1 METFKPNH
9 SIRGRAALLA
19 TACLVIPMITADARD
34 ADGLARNELSK
45 RSNAIQEA
53 QELLKKGDE
62 AYTIGNYEEA
72 VNAYAGARSLIPDA
86 PVSAELRDAA
96 TQRYAQAS
104 VEYARGLV
112 RGGDL
117 AGAKEAVDKVL
128 APTVAPEN
136 AGALAYRNQLDDP
149 IRTNPALTKEYVQ
162 DVDAV
167 RRLLYTA
174 EGAYNLGKF
183 DEAKRTYEAVIRID
197 PTNAAARRG
206 LERLA
211 QTKSNYYK
219 SAYDQTRAEMLAEVD
234 AGWETAVPQL
244 DIDPALAEPGFSE
257 LTGDIV
263 PVRNKIERIVIPKFQ
278 IEQAS
283 LDEAIDLL
291 RIRAAENDTL
301 ETDSGQKGINITVSL
316 GGADSPAATRLRDF
330 RFDLQLSQLPVAQ
343 ILRYITEVTG
353 TTYSTDDFAV
363 NIVPAGST
371 STALV
376 TRNYRV
382 PPDFVSSISSAN
394 TARASD
400 DPFGETPAGGL
411 LAARLGAQEALA
423 AQGVVFPEG
432 ASAKLLTGTLRVV
445 NTEQNQAY
453 ISQIIET
460 ATNSEPVIIS
470 VAVTMIKVQEERLE
484 ELGFDWLL
492 DNFGFGGSAWIPGQD
507 KFNLTGGTVGNGRP
521 LGDVPLAP
529 YATTRNPITSG
540 NRSGDYA
547 VTSDSID
554 GLIFNPG
561 GRQITQS
568 APGVL
573 AVRGEISNATVNA
586 LMRGLN
592 QKNGVD
598 LVARPSVVTRSGQS
612 SSIAVIREFIYP
624 TEYEPPEL
632 PNDVGGNFDNN
643 GGDGGGGRRGGGGS
657 SPVTPATP
665 TAFETQNVGITME
678 VLPVVDESKQFV
690 NVTLNPVFK
699 EFDGF
704 VNYGSPIN
712 TTKNGLLGPVTL
724 EVTENAILMPV
735 FSKKAIT
742 TSVDVLNGATL
753 VLGGLMQDNNQN
765 VQDQVPILGSIPI
778 IGRLFQSTVTKKTS
792 TAIIFLVK
800 VEIMDPTGRPY
811 QSR

>member
-9 SIRGRAALLA
+9 SNRGRAALLA
-19 TACLVIPMITADARD
+19 TGCLILPLMTAQARD
-34 ADGLARNELSK
+34 ANSLANSEVSK

-62 AYTIGNYEEA
+62 AYTIGNYDEA
-72 VNAYAGARSLIPDA
+72 VTAYASARSLIPDA
-86 PVSAELRDAA
+86 SVSAELRDAA

-112 RGGDL
+112 RSGDL
-117 AGAKEAVDKVL
+117 AGAKAAIDKVL
-128 APTVAPEN
+128 APSVAPNN

-149 IRTNPALTKEYVQ
+149 IRTNPALTKEYGQ

-183 DEAKRTYEAVIRID
+183 DEAKHHYEAVIRID
-197 PTNAAARRG
+197 PTNTAARRG
-206 LERLA
+206 MERVA
-211 QTKSNYYK
+211 QAKDNYYK
-219 SAYDQTRAEMLAEVD
+219 SAYDQTRAEMLADVG
-234 AGWETAVPQL
+234 AAWETAVPPL
-244 DIDPALAEPGFSE
+244 DIDPTLTDPGFSE
-257 LTGDIV
+257 ITGDLI
-263 PVRNKIERIVIPKFQ
+263 PVRNKIDRIVIPKFQ
-278 IEQAS
+278 LEQATIG
-283 LDEAIDLL
+283 EAVDLL
-291 RIRAAENDTL
+291 RMRAAENDTL
-301 ETDSGQKGINITVSL
+301 ETNTGLKGVNITVSL
-316 GGADSPAATRLRDF
+316 GGTDSPEATRLRDF
-330 RFDLQLSQLPVAQ
+330 RFDLQLSQLPVSQ
-343 ILRYITEVTG
+343 ILKYITEVTG

-376 TRNYRV
+376 TRSYRV
-382 PPDFVSSISSAN
+382 PPDFISSISSASGPAAA
-394 TARASD
+394 TQ
-400 DPFGETPAGGL
+400 DPFADAPAGGL
-411 LAARLGAQEALA
+411 LAARLGAQEVLA
-423 AQGVVFPEG
+423 AQGVTFPEG
-432 ASAKLLTGTLRVV
+432 TSARLVAGTLRVI

-460 ATNSEPVIIS
+460 ATNSEPIVVS
-470 VAVTMIKVQEERLE
+470 VAVTMIKVQENRLQ

-492 DNFGFGGSAWIPGQD
+492 DNFGFGGSSWIPGQD
-507 KFNLTGGTVGNGRP
+507 KYNLTGGTVGNGRP

-547 VTSDSID
+547 VDSNSID

-561 GRQITQS
+561 GRQISQS

-573 AVRGEISNATVNA
+573 AVRGEINNATVNA
-586 LMRGLN
+586 LMRGLD

-598 LVARPSVVTRSGQS
+598 LVARPSVVTRSGQA
-612 SSIAVIREFIYP
+612 SSIAVVREFIYP

-632 PNDVGGNFDNN
+632 PNSTGGEF
-643 GGDGGGGRRGGGGS
+643 GEGGGS
-657 SPVTPATP
+657 TPITPATP
-665 TAFETQNVGITME
+665 SAFATENVGITME

-690 NVTLNPVFK
+690 NLTLNPVFR

-712 TTKNGLLGPVTL
+712 STQTGILGVETL
-724 EVTENAILMPV
+724 QLTENAILMPV
-735 FSKKAIT
+735 FSIKRLS
-742 TSVDVLNGATL
+742 TSVDILNGATL
-753 VLGGLMQDNNQN
+753 VLGGLIQDHNQD
-765 VQDQVPILGSIPI
+765 VEDQVPILGSIPI
-778 IGRLFQSTVTKKTS
+778 IGRLFQSSVTKKTT

-800 VEIMDPTGRPY
+800 VEIMDPTGRPFK
-811 QSR
+811 SR